1 MFNIQAKSN
10 NLSLLDIGSSKI
22 SCMVVKPSS
31 MGQMDVL
38 GFSEVESAG
47 VRAGNIVDLAAAAKR
62 ITKVVEETEKIS
74 GTKIK
79 KVYVNIASNN
89 LISDICH
96 GSIDVSGREITTREL
111 EKLLIS
117 ALDKYKDQKVNI
129 IHSFKYDY
137 ILDGKR
143 GIVTPL
149 GMYGELL
156 TCYIHALLIPSNIL
170 SNIHG
175 CLARANLEVEGYI
188 SSSYASALA
197 CLSADEMK
205 LGTLLIEFGGG
216 VTSFSV
222 FSDGHMMFTD
232 AVGVG
237 GLNVTNDIARALCM
251 DFAASERIK
260 RLHGNLLSTSKDNIE
275 VDSSDG
281 DEPYIVKLASLKEI
295 IKARVDELLEFTMGK
310 LEERE
315 YMGISSRLVITG
327 GAANLCSLKELLAY
341 NYSLKVRMAQQKVL
355 KSDKFPQ
362 IYEPSSACIV
372 GMAIHVHNTR
382 KEIIQLTIGK
392 RDGFWAKIKEILF

>member
-1 MFNIQAKSN
+1 
-10 NLSLLDIGSSKI
+10 
-22 SCMVVKPSS
+22 
-31 MGQMDVL
+31 MGQIEVL
-38 GFSEVESAG
+38 GFCEVESSG
-47 VRAGNIVDLAAAAKR
+47 IRAGNIVDLAVAAKR
-62 ITKVVEETEKIS
+62 ISKVVEETEKIS

-79 KVYVNIASNN
+79 KVYVNLASNN
-89 LISDICH
+89 LISDICQ

-117 ALDKYKDQKVNI
+117 ALDKYKDQKVNVV
-129 IHSFKYDY
+129 HSFKYDY

-156 TCYIHALLIPSNIL
+156 TCYIHALLVPSNIL
-170 SNIHG
+170 SNIQG
-175 CLARANLEVEGYI
+175 CLARANLEIEDYV

-222 FSDGHMMFTD
+222 FSEGHMIFTD
-232 AVGVG
+232 AIGIG
-237 GLNVTNDIARALCM
+237 GINVTNDIARALCM
-251 DFAASERIK
+251 DFAASERVK
-260 RLHGNLLSTSKDNIE
+260 RLHGNLLSNSKESIE
-275 VDSSDG
+275 VDSLDD
-281 DEPYIVKLASLKEI
+281 DEQYIVKLSSLKEI

-327 GAANLCSLKELLAY
+327 GASNLCSLKELLSY
-341 NYSLKVRMAQQKVL
+341 NYSLKVRSAQQKVL

-362 IYEPSSACIV
+362 IYEPSSTCIV
-372 GMAIHVHNTR
+372 GMAVHAYNTR
-382 KEIIQLTIGK
+382 REIMHLNIG
-392 RDGFWAKIKEILF
+392 RREGFWGKVKDILF